1 MIHGV
6 LALEVSLW
14 GKHISMI
21 SLFRVIHD
29 ISYLNLSQFGSE
41 AGNKAEISPFT
52 GVKNSG
58 LEEQSELLKVSQ
70 PG

>member
-1 MIHGV
+1 
-6 LALEVSLW
+6 
-14 GKHISMI
+14 MI

-29 ISYLNLSQFGSE
+29 ISYTLSLSQFGSE
-41 AGNKAEISPFT
+41 AGNRAEISPFT